1 MNKRIL
7 KIALSKVQHHYGRI
21 WCGTFTPC
29 EIMALVE
36 DGARPVHPEHW
47 KSDKEWIEQK
57 IKNGISDQTW
67 FYFEKEGLIQN
78 D

>member
-7 KIALSKVQHHYGRI
+7 KIALSKVKHFDGRI

-29 EIMALVE
+29 EILALVE
-36 DGARPVHPEHW
+36 DGARPAHSEYW
-47 KSDKEWIEQK
+47 KAEKEFIEQK
-57 IKNGISDQTW
+57 IKKGISYQTW
-67 FYFEKEGLIQN
+67 FYFEKEGLIHN